1 MVWRQG
7 ALRIYRTLLLAYP
20 AEFRDEY
27 AEEMERLFAERLA
40 AEPPIG
46 PCMAVL
52 ADVAIAAP
60 REHLHILA
68 GDLRH
73 SLRVF
78 AKAPGFVCAALLALA
93 LGVSASTTIFSLINA
108 VLIRSLP
115 YGDAERL
122 VYMWTPVPRYEQLPR
137 ELSPSFADVLAW
149 QALSHSFTGITALL
163 QRTLTLSGGAEPIRV
178 SGALVLGNF
187 FQTLQA
193 VPELGRAI
201 DAGDDRPGQDRVAV
215 IADTLWQ
222 SRFNRDSGVLGR
234 SVQLGNRGYRI
245 VGVMPAGFGY
255 PHENDFPFARATLKR
270 TEIWI
275 PAALTPQQQSDR
287 VHSVDAAIGR
297 LRPGVTLQQA
307 QAEMSAIEA
316 HLDPLNPADMRGMQ
330 SLLSPFV
337 ETAVGPVRPLMRLL
351 AGAVVLV
358 LLIACGNVASLLMA
372 RGVGRAHEMGVRTAL
387 GAPRARLVRQLLTES
402 LLLST
407 AGGGLGALMS
417 LAVLKTV
424 ARLNPGDIPRFDE
437 VSMDGR
443 VLLFALLISLAT
455 GFVFGILPALAAS
468 RVNVSES
475 LRQGGGRGIVG
486 GWSGARHALIVTDV
500 ALAVVLLAGAGLL
513 IRSYLN
519 VEFEDKGFA
528 PSTLTMRLAV
538 DSRSRTP
545 QQMTVLSQSVISAI
559 AALPGVLAVGG
570 TSQLPLS
577 HAESITLFRVDG
589 YPNRPNQTAAARLSA
604 GDYLQAMQIRLI
616 AGRHLSAADIPAQ
629 PSPVP
634 PTVPAQPPPVPAAV
648 LVSESFAKLYFPGG
662 NAIGGRLQCGDPGT
676 KWSTIVGVVADV
688 RHTNLEASPQPTIY
702 SPSWFADSLAIRTAL
717 PPEAV
722 ISSIRNAVH
731 SVDPAIALA
740 DIQTMLQR
748 TTEAASRRRF
758 QTVLLA
764 AFAGIAV
771 FLALVGLYGL
781 LAYAVRQRTREIG
794 VRMALGAGRGAV
806 VGMVVQQGLMLTG
819 AGLAIGLLAAGA
831 IARSIASLL
840 YGVHAFDP
848 VTFIVVPVFMLV
860 AAAIACFVPAWKAAR
875 IDPIRALRQQ

>member
-1 MVWRQG
+1 MVWRQSV
-7 ALRIYRTLLLAYP
+7 LRIYRTLLLAYP

-27 AEEMERLFAERLA
+27 ADEMERLFAERLA

-46 PCMAVL
+46 LCMAAL
-52 ADVAIAAP
+52 TDVAIAAP

-73 SLRVF
+73 SLRLF
-78 AKAPGFVCAALLALA
+78 AKAPGLVCAALLALA

-122 VYMWTPVPRYEQLPR
+122 VYMWTPLPRYESLPR

-163 QRTLTLSGGAEPIRV
+163 QRTLTLRDGGDPVRAGGAR
-178 SGALVLGNF
+178 VLGNF

-201 DAGDDRPGQDRVAV
+201 DAGDDRPGQDQVAV
-215 IADTLWQ
+215 IGDALWQ
-222 SRFNRDSGVLGR
+222 SRFNRDPGVLGKT
-234 SVQLGNRGYRI
+234 VQLGDRGFRI

-255 PHENDFPFARATLKR
+255 PHETDFPLASATLKR

-275 PAALTPQQQSDR
+275 PAALTAQQQSDR
-287 VHSVDAAIGR
+287 LHSVDAAIGR

-330 SLLSPFV
+330 SLLSPFI

-372 RGVGRAHEMGVRTAL
+372 RAVGRAHEMGVRTAM

-417 LAVLKTV
+417 LAILKTV

-437 VSMDGR
+437 VSIDGR
-443 VLLFALLISLAT
+443 VLLFALLISLGT
-455 GFVFGILPALAAS
+455 GLVFGILPALAAS
-468 RVNVSES
+468 RVNVSEL
-475 LRQGGGRGIVG
+475 LRQGGERGIVG
-486 GWSGARHALIVTDV
+486 GWSRARHALIVTDV

-528 PSTLTMRLAV
+528 PSTLTMRLAM
-538 DSRSRTP
+538 DTQSGAQSGTQPRTP
-545 QQMTVLSQSVISAI
+545 QRAAALSQSVIGAI

-577 HAESITLFRVDG
+577 HAESITIFRVDG
-589 YPNRPNQTAAARLSA
+589 YPNRPNQTANARRTA
-604 GDYLQAMQIRLI
+604 GDYMQAMQTRLI
-616 AGRHLSAADIPAQ
+616 AGRLLGGADIPAQ

-634 PTVPAQPPPVPAAV
+634 PAV

-662 NAIGGRLQCGDPGT
+662 HVIGGRLQSGEPGA

-688 RHTNLEASPQPTIY
+688 RHTNLETSPQPTIY
-702 SPSWFADSLAIRTAL
+702 EPSWFVDSLAIRTAL

-722 ISSIRNAVH
+722 ISSVRNAVH
-731 SVDPAIALA
+731 RIDPAIALA

-748 TTEAASRRRF
+748 TTEAASRRKF

-781 LAYAVRQRTREIG
+781 LSYAVRQRTTEIG

-806 VGMVVQQGLMLTG
+806 VGMVVRHGLMLTA
-819 AGLAIGLLAAGA
+819 AGLAIGLLTAGA
-831 IARSIASLL
+831 IARWIASLL

-848 VTFIVVPVFMLV
+848 LTFIAVPVIMLV
-860 AAAIACFVPAWKAAR
+860 AAAIACFIPAWKAAR
-875 IDPIRALRQQ
+875 IDPITALRQQ

>member
-1 MVWRQG
+1 MVWRQS
-7 ALRIYRTLLLAYP
+7 ALKIYRTLLLAYP

-46 PCMAVL
+46 PCMAAL

-60 REHLHILA
+60 REHFHILA

-73 SLRVF
+73 SLRIF

-115 YGDAERL
+115 YGGAERL

-149 QALSHSFTGITALL
+149 QALSHSFTGITALK
-163 QRTLTLSGGAEPIRV
+163 QSMLTLSGGGEPIRV

-193 VPELGRAI
+193 VPEMGRAI

-215 IADTLWQ
+215 IGDALWR
-222 SRFNRDSGVLGR
+222 SRFNRDPGVLGR

-255 PHENDFPFARATLKR
+255 PHESDFPFARATLKR

-287 VHSVDAAIGR
+287 MHSADAAIGR

-330 SLLSPFV
+330 SLLGPFI

-417 LAVLKTV
+417 LAALKTV

-468 RVNVSES
+468 RVNVSAS

-486 GWSGARHALIVTDV
+486 GWSGARHALIITDV

-519 VEFEDKGFA
+519 VESEDKGFA

-538 DSRSRTP
+538 DSQPRTP
-545 QQMTVLSQSVISAI
+545 QQMTVLSQSVISGI

-577 HAESITLFRVDG
+577 HAESISTFRVDG
-589 YPNRPNQTAAARLSA
+589 YPNRPNQTAAVRPTA
-604 GDYLQAMQIRLI
+604 GDYLQAMQMRLV
-616 AGRHLSAADIPAQ
+616 AGRLLSPADNPAR
-629 PSPVP
+629 PS
-634 PTVPAQPPPVPAAV
+634 PVPAAV

-662 NAIGGRLQCGDPGT
+662 NAIGGRVQSGEPGA

-688 RHTNLEASPQPTIY
+688 RHTNLETAPQPTIY
-702 SPSWFADSLAIRTAL
+702 NPSWFVDSLAIRTAL
-717 PPEAV
+717 PPEAM
-722 ISSIRNAVH
+722 ISSIRNAIH
-731 SVDPAIALA
+731 SVDPAIALT

-748 TTEAASRRRF
+748 ITEAASRRRF

-781 LAYAVRQRTREIG
+781 LSYAVRQRTTEIG

-806 VGMVVQQGLMLTG
+806 VGMVVRQGLMLTG

-831 IARSIASLL
+831 IARGIASLL

-848 VTFIVVPVFMLV
+848 VTFIAVPVFMLL
-860 AAAIACFVPAWKAAR
+860 AAAVACFVPAWKAAR

>member
-7 ALRIYRTLLLAYP
+7 VLKIYRTLLLAYP
-20 AEFRDEY
+20 AEFRGEY

-46 PCMAVL
+46 PCMAAL
-52 ADVAIAAP
+52 ADVAVAAP

-73 SLRVF
+73 SLRIF

-122 VYMWTPVPRYEQLPR
+122 VYMWTPVPRYESLPR

-149 QALSHSFTGITALL
+149 RAMNHSFTGITALL
-163 QRTLTLSGGAEPIRV
+163 QRTLTLSGEGEPIRV

-201 DAGDDRPGQDRVAV
+201 DPGDDRPGQNQVAV
-215 IADTLWQ
+215 IADALWQ
-222 SRFNRDSGVLGR
+222 SRFNRDPDVLGKTL
-234 SVQLGNRGYRI
+234 QLGNRGYRI

-255 PHENDFPFARATLKR
+255 PHESDFPFARATLKR

-275 PAALTPQQQSDR
+275 PAALTPQQRSDR
-287 VHSVDAAIGR
+287 LHSADAAIGR
-297 LRPGVTLQQA
+297 LRPDVTLQQA
-307 QAEMSAIEA
+307 QAEMLAIET

-330 SLLSPFV
+330 SLLIPFI

-417 LAVLKTV
+417 LAALKTV
-424 ARLNPGDIPRFDE
+424 TRLNPGNIPRFDE
-437 VSMDGR
+437 VSIDGR
-443 VLLFALLISLAT
+443 VLLFALLISLGT

-468 RVNVSES
+468 RVKVSES
-475 LRQGGGRGIVG
+475 LRQGGGRGVVG
-486 GWSGARHALIVTDV
+486 GWSRARQALIITDV

-519 VEFEDKGFA
+519 VQFEDKGFA
-528 PSTLTMRLAV
+528 PSTLTMRLAI
-538 DSRSRTP
+538 DAQSRTP
-545 QQMTVLSQSVISAI
+545 QRMAALHRSVISGI

-577 HAESITLFRVDG
+577 QAESITLFRVDG
-589 YPNRPNQTAAARLSA
+589 YPNRPNQTAAARAIA
-604 GDYLQAMQIRLI
+604 GDYLQAMQTRLI
-616 AGRHLSAADIPAQ
+616 AGRLLSAADIPAQ

-634 PTVPAQPPPVPAAV
+634 EAV
-648 LVSESFAKLYFPGG
+648 LVSESFARLYFRGG
-662 NAIGGRLQCGDPGT
+662 NAIGGRLQCGEPGA

-688 RHTNLEASPQPTIY
+688 RHTNLETSPQPTIY
-702 SPSWFADSLAIRTAL
+702 SPSWFVDSLAIRTAL
-717 PPEAV
+717 SPEAM

-740 DIQTMLQR
+740 DIQTMQQR
-748 TTEAASRRRF
+748 TTEAVGPRRF

-764 AFAGIAV
+764 AFAGVAV

-781 LAYAVRQRTREIG
+781 LSYAVRQRTTEIG

-806 VGMVVQQGLMLTG
+806 VGMVVRHGLMLTA

-831 IARSIASLL
+831 IARWTASLR

-848 VTFIVVPVFMLV
+848 VTFVAVPVFMLM
-860 AAAIACFVPAWKAAR
+860 AAAIAGFVPAWKAAR
-875 IDPIRALRQQ
+875 IDPIKALRQ

>member
-7 ALRIYRTLLLAYP
+7 ALKIYRTLLLAYP

-46 PCMAVL
+46 PCITAL

-73 SLRVF
+73 SLRIF

-122 VYMWTPVPRYEQLPR
+122 VYMWTPVPRYEALPR

-149 QALSHSFTGITALL
+149 RAMSHSFTSITALL
-163 QRTLTLSGGAEPIRV
+163 QRTLTLSGGGEPIRV

-193 VPELGRAI
+193 VPEVGRVI
-201 DAGDDRPGQDRVAV
+201 DDGDERQGQDRVAV

-222 SRFNRDSGVLGR
+222 SRFNRDPGVLGR

-255 PHENDFPFARATLKR
+255 PHENDFPYARATLKR

-275 PAALTPQQQSDR
+275 AAALTPQQQSDR
-287 VHSVDAAIGR
+287 LHSVDAAIGR

-307 QAEMSAIEA
+307 QAEMSAIET

-330 SLLSPFV
+330 SLLSPFI

-417 LAVLKTV
+417 LAALNTV

-437 VSMDGR
+437 VSIDGR

-486 GWSGARHALIVTDV
+486 GWSGTRHVLIVADV

-538 DSRSRTP
+538 NSQSRTP
-545 QQMTVLSQSVISAI
+545 QQMTVLSQRVINGI

-577 HAESITLFRVDG
+577 HAESISTFRVDG
-589 YPNRPNQTAAARLSA
+589 YPNRPNQTAAVRGTA
-604 GDYLQAMQIRLI
+604 GDYLQAMQVRLI
-616 AGRHLSAADIPAQ
+616 AGRVLSAADNPVQ
-629 PSPVP
+629 PS
-634 PTVPAQPPPVPAAV
+634 PVPAAV

-662 NAIGGRLQCGDPGT
+662 NAIGGRVQCGEPGT

-688 RHTNLEASPQPTIY
+688 RHTNLETSPQPTIY
-702 SPSWFADSLAIRTAL
+702 SPSWFLDSLAIRTAL

-731 SVDPAIALA
+731 TVDPAIALA
-740 DIQTMLQR
+740 DIQTMRQR

-764 AFAGIAV
+764 AFAAIAV

-781 LAYAVRQRTREIG
+781 LSYAVRQRTTEIG

-806 VGMVVQQGLMLTG
+806 VGMVVRQGLMLTG

-831 IARSIASLL
+831 IARTIASLL

-848 VTFIVVPVFMLV
+848 VTFIAVPVFMLM

-875 IDPIRALRQQ
+875 IDPIRALRQ

>member
-1 MVWRQG
+1 MVWRRS
-7 ALRIYRTLLLAYP
+7 ALRIYRALLLAYP
-20 AEFRDEY
+20 AEFREEY

-46 PCMAVL
+46 PCMAAL
-52 ADVAIAAP
+52 ADVAVAAP

-68 GDLRH
+68 GDVRH
-73 SLRVF
+73 SLRLF

-149 QALSHSFTGITALL
+149 QAMSHSFTGITALL
-163 QRTLTLSGGAEPIRV
+163 QRTLTLSGGGEPIRV

-187 FQTLQA
+187 FPTLQA
-193 VPELGRAI
+193 VPELGRVI
-201 DAGDDRPGQDRVAV
+201 DDGDERPGQDQVAV
-215 IADTLWQ
+215 IGDALWQ
-222 SRFNRDSGVLGR
+222 SRFNGDPGVFGR
-234 SVQLGNRGYRI
+234 SVQIGNRGYRI

-287 VHSVDAAIGR
+287 LHSADAAIGR

-330 SLLSPFV
+330 SLLVPFI

-387 GAPRARLVRQLLTES
+387 GAPRARLVRQWLTES

-417 LAVLKTV
+417 LAALKTV

-443 VLLFALLISLAT
+443 VLWFALLISLGT

-486 GWSGARHALIVTDV
+486 GWSGARHVLIITDV

-519 VEFEDKGFA
+519 VELEDKGFA

-538 DSRSRTP
+538 PQSRTP
-545 QQMTVLSQSVISAI
+545 QNRAALSRSLIGGI

-577 HAESITLFRVDG
+577 HAESITIFRVDG
-589 YPNRPNQTAAARLSA
+589 YPNRPNQTAAARGTA
-604 GDYLQAMQIRLI
+604 GDYMQAMQMRLI
-616 AGRHLSAADIPAQ
+616 AGRLLSAADNPVQ
-629 PSPVP
+629 PS
-634 PTVPAQPPPVPAAV
+634 PVPAAV
-648 LVSESFAKLYFPGG
+648 LVSESFAKLYFRGG
-662 NAIGGRLQCGDPGT
+662 NAIGGRVQCGEPGT
-676 KWSTIVGVVADV
+676 QWSTIVGVVADV

-702 SPSWFADSLAIRTAL
+702 GPSWFVDSLAIRTAL

-731 SVDPAIALA
+731 RVDSAIALA
-740 DIQTMLQR
+740 DIQTMSQR
-748 TTEAASRRRF
+748 TTEAGSRRRF

-781 LAYAVRQRTREIG
+781 LAYAVRQRTTEIG

-806 VGMVVQQGLMLTG
+806 VGMVVRHGLMLTG
-819 AGLAIGLLAAGA
+819 AGLVIGLLVAGA
-831 IARSIASLL
+831 IARWIASLL

-848 VTFIVVPVFMLV
+848 VTFVAVPVFMLV

-875 IDPIRALRQQ
+875 IDPTRALRQQ